1 MDRPGDETGWAIEL
15 NGRYAYVGTDS
26 ELIVYDVSSPAAPVQ
41 VTVIPAP
48 AVSLALLGSYLY
60 AGSNSGSNAV
70 LLVYD
75 VSNPAAPK
83 LVGSMSLPEFA
94 YGIAVQAGVRS
105 IRRPLEVEHPD
116 EPQRIERSGWL
127 ALAMGKSGLA
137 VYSLAKPA
145 APALLSQLSGT
156 YWGVAANNGMLY
168 TAADSQG
175 LAVYDLSNPSSPAFL
190 SQTSLAAGDEI
201 PSDYYPAA
209 LAVSFDS
216 RGVAWLCTPKEGR
229 VYGLDIRQPDRPRH
243 IAEAV
248 IGGCANT
255 FVSNGSLF
263 VAGNG
268 AALDVSTPQNV
279 GLYEV
284 PQSAPG
290 QVLPDRYGDLA
301 PVAQTANPATEPLK
315 FRVLHGKEGTD
326 DSGAAARQHG
336 RPYRAKRPDG
346 ESQKR
351 KR

>member
-1 MDRPGDETGWAIEL
+1 
-15 NGRYAYVGTDS
+15 
-26 ELIVYDVSSPAAPVQ
+26 
-41 VTVIPAP
+41 
-48 AVSLALLGSYLY
+48 
-60 AGSNSGSNAV
+60 
-70 LLVYD
+70 
-75 VSNPAAPK
+75 
-83 LVGSMSLPEFA
+83 
-94 YGIAVQAGVRS
+94 
-105 IRRPLEVEHPD
+105 
-116 EPQRIERSGWL
+116 
-127 ALAMGKSGLA
+127 MGKSGLA

-263 VAGNG
+263 VAGND